1 MLGLTDCH
9 QRFLRMLTDRRDEL
23 GHLRVQTVNRP
34 QRILSPLFPGQR
46 KKNLSA
52 LQAKAMLATVR
63 PRDIAGKTQ
72 RRMAAEELAD
82 LVVVD
87 AKLKKIKAELKA
99 MLITRGSTMLQIHGT
114 GPPGAARTPVAGSPR
129 CTTWTRSPVPG
140 C

>member
-1 MLGLTDCH
+1 
-9 QRFLRMLTDRRDEL
+9 MLTDRRDEL
-23 GHLRVQTVNRP
+23 GHLRVQTVNRL

-114 GPPGAARTPVAGSPR
+114 GPLVRPGP
-129 CTTWTRSPVPG
+129 RSPVHRDAQRG
-140 C
+140 HAHRCRDAE